1 MTRMTR
7 AALRMTK
14 PNRPSWDS
22 AKRGNRAVN
31 FSSIMSGEIKFT
43 LAQINPTVGAIAG
56 NLAKIIRHCQTARD
70 ELASD
75 VVIFP
80 ELAVSGYPPED
91 LLLRHD
97 FLAQCA
103 HSVEQ
108 LKSSVH
114 GIVVIVGHPLWEDGK
129 VFNALSVIENG
140 KQRTIYRKRH
150 LPNYTVFD
158 EKRYFHAGREAA
170 SVEIKG
176 VRLGLTICED
186 IWRAGPVKQLA
197 DLGAD
202 LIVSINA
209 SPFHNEQA
217 QQREEGVVL
226 KNARDFRLPIIYLN
240 QVGGQD
246 ELVFDGCS
254 LVVNDDGAV
263 AARLPAF
270 CETLETV
277 VLRRGK
283 FVGGRIEARLQG
295 AELIYRAI
303 VLGVRDYIEKNN
315 FKGAVLGLSGG
326 IDSALSLAI
335 AVDAIGKE
343 RVAALMMPSRYTS
356 EMSLQD
362 ARREAEVLGVR
373 YEVIPIEPIYQPA
386 MAQIKPLQA
395 SPTSS
400 PTSLSTGQSADVTE
414 QNIQARCRGL
424 LLMAFSNKFGYMVL
438 TTGNKSEMAV
448 GYATLYGDMVGGF
461 SAIKDVPKMMVY
473 QLARYRNA
481 QSESSLVI
489 PERVITRAPSAELAP
504 DQKDQDTLP
513 PYEILDPILEAFVE
527 HDRSVEQIIAAG
539 YDEATVRC
547 VVKMVVANEYKRRQA
562 APGVRVTSRA
572 FGKDRRYPITSRF
585 F

>member
-1 MTRMTR
+1 
-7 AALRMTK
+7 
-14 PNRPSWDS
+14 
-22 AKRGNRAVN
+22 
-31 FSSIMSGEIKFT
+31 MSGEIKFT
-43 LAQINPTVGAIAG
+43 LAQINPTVGDVAG

-70 ELASD
+70 EFAAD

-80 ELAVSGYPPED
+80 ELTVSGYPPED

-103 HSVEQ
+103 RSMEE

-114 GIVVIVGHPLWEDGK
+114 GIVVIVGHPLLENGK

-140 KQRTIYRKRH
+140 KQRAIYRKRH

-158 EKRYFHAGREAA
+158 EKRYFHAGREAG

-176 VRLGLTICED
+176 VRLGLTVCED
-186 IWRAGPVKQLA
+186 IWRTAAVKQLA
-197 DLGAD
+197 ELGAD
-202 LIVSINA
+202 LIISINA

-217 QQREEGVVL
+217 HQREEGVVL
-226 KNARDFRLPIIYLN
+226 KNARRFRLPIIYLN

-254 LVVNDDGAV
+254 LVVNDDGEV

-277 VLRRGK
+277 VFRRGK
-283 FVGGRIEARLQG
+283 FVAGRIEARLQG

-343 RVAALMMPSRYTS
+343 RVVAIMMPSRYTS
-356 EMSLQD
+356 AMSLED
-362 ARREAEVLGVR
+362 ARMEAEALGVH
-373 YEVIPIEPIYQPA
+373 YEVIPIEPIYQSA
-386 MAQIKPLQA
+386 MAQIKPLWA
-395 SPTSS
+395 SLASS
-400 PTSLSTGQSADVTE
+400 HKHQSADVTE
-414 QNIQARCRGL
+414 QNIQARCRGM
-424 LLMAFSNKFGYMVL
+424 LLMAFSNKYGYMVL

-481 QSESSLVI
+481 QSESTPLI

-527 HDRSVEQIIAAG
+527 HDRSAEQIIAEG
-539 YDEATVRC
+539 YDQVTVRR
-547 VVKMVVANEYKRRQA
+547 VIKMVVANEYKRRQA